1 MSTKDPLPNPLPK
14 GEGADD
20 PLPNSLPKGEG
31 ADDPLA
37 QSEAAVSPAPL
48 PPRSPALLSRRD
60 FLIIAGATAGA
71 AALSQVVIA
80 GPLSPE
86 AVTGIDRHSGASG
99 AHEWHMAIDLDRCIG
114 CQYCVW
120 TCQAVNDVVD
130 DAMRWNIGFWDR
142 TENGREFFMTR
153 PCLHCAEA
161 PCVKV
166 CPVGATWIREDGIVA
181 MDYDRCIGCR
191 YCEVACPYDARRFN
205 WSAVDG
211 DNLQAHQWGTAE
223 VERRPRG
230 VVEKCTFCVH
240 RIDRGLAE
248 GLMPGV
254 DPQATPACVV
264 ACPVGARV
272 FGDVR
277 DSDSPISVFL
287 RENDTFRLREDFG
300 TEPKVHYVRPSQ
312 SVES

>member
-1 MSTKDPLPNPLPK
+1 MSTEPEPRAKPLP
-14 GEGADD
+14 EGDEADTAS
-20 PLPNSLPKGEG
+20 PHSGR
-31 ADDPLA
+31 
-37 QSEAAVSPAPL
+37 VS
-48 PPRSPALLSRRD
+48 LLSRRD
-60 FLIIAGATAGA
+60 FLIIAGATIGA

-80 GPLSPE
+80 GPLS
-86 AVTGIDRHSGASG
+86 ADALTGLTRHTGASG
-99 AHEWHMAIDLDRCIG
+99 AHEWHMGIDLDRCIG

-130 DAMRWNIGFWDR
+130 DAMRWNVGFWDR
-142 TENGREFFMTR
+142 TENGTEFFMTR

-211 DNLQAHQWGTAE
+211 DNPQAHEWGAAE

-248 GLMPGV
+248 GLVPGV

-272 FGDVR
+272 FGDIR
-277 DSDSPISVFL
+277 DPESPITAFL
-287 RENDTFRLREDFG
+287 RDNDTFRLREDFG
-300 TEPKVHYVRPSQ
+300 TEPKVHYIYPSRDT
-312 SVES
+312 ES